1 MNHAAARRAGIL
13 ARMRAF
19 GRERRGIAAIEF
31 AVFLPLFLI
40 LYLGTFEVGQ
50 AISIKLNNSLAARTV
65 ADLASQYTNIY
76 NADMT
81 SILGASTTV
90 MAPYPTQSFSVTVSE
105 VTVDAKGAATI
116 SWSDSLNG
124 TARPVGQSVTLPTG
138 MNTPGASLIWG
149 ETQYIYTPGLG
160 YVLTGSITL
169 SSQIFMSPRLQP
181 SVQRVNS

>member
-1 MNHAAARRAGIL
+1 MSFQSARRADKVRSL
-13 ARMRAF
+13 YAF
-19 GRERRGIAAIEF
+19 ARERRGIAAIEF
-31 AVFLPLFLI
+31 AVLLPLFLI

-50 AISIKLNNSLAARTV
+50 AISIKLNNGLAARTV
-65 ADLASQYTNIY
+65 ADLASQYTSIY

-81 SILGASTTV
+81 SVLGASTSV

-105 VTVDAKGAATI
+105 VTVDTNGNATI
-116 SWSDSLNG
+116 TWSDSLNG
-124 TARPVGQSVTLPTG
+124 TARPVGQSVTLPAG

-149 ETQYIYTPGLG
+149 ETQYVYTPGLG

-169 SSQIFMSPRLQP
+169 SNQIFMSPRAAP